1 MKIKIE
7 MEIDSCAECPF
18 AVQVYEQGYSATDC
32 SKLGPY
38 ATIAE
43 NGFRKDCPFLKKD
56 KKNF

>member
-7 MEIDSCAECPF
+7 IEIDSCAECPF
-18 AVQVYEQGYSATDC
+18 AEKVYQQGYSATDC
-32 SKLGPY
+32 RKLGPY